1 MLRLSVNYPPAPGSR
16 FRNLGPHLEMSHRL
30 LNPLGLVRTEI
41 DREHCRFSCGHTG
54 TRTMEELASALNA
67 TASELIVDELN
78 YTDIRSVA
86 QISEVVEP

>member
-1 MLRLSVNYPPAPGSR
+1 
-16 FRNLGPHLEMSHRL
+16 
-30 LNPLGLVRTEI
+30 
-41 DREHCRFSCGHTG
+41 
-54 TRTMEELASALNA
+54 MEELASALNA